1 MEWASNLFVALL
13 LMDITGTIFFL
24 FGQLFYRVWFEH
36 NVRWLRIGVAVILAT
51 YGIPIVYAGLYVKA
65 WIHAS
70 FKGTPKDSF
79 FNLYYSTETTLRT
92 FQVLGCIWSAMFLGL
107 LAYRLYR
114 RHCWAQ
120 VCKGNIPEEDH
131 EVEELFGKIAADLGL
146 QGKVSLYRNDLIEV
160 PCVTYYHGLIVILP
174 LVRYTKEETGIIL
187 YHELCHHLEKDVAF
201 KTMGIVISLLHVF
214 NPAVHILLKEMEL
227 LCEESCDRL
236 ACQRGAGL
244 FSQQRYFQVILDM
257 IAEATPR
264 DRYQLFALFDTKSN
278 YERRILCMM
287 KSCQNGG
294 LKKGTALVL
303 ATCFLLGSSI
313 TSMAAG
319 NGITDAYLQVA
330 EQTDERNDD
339 VAIDEVDRQAM
350 LELARQYDLDPDT
363 ITMVGE
369 EGIEPIGNVVN
380 FAWRIPAGR
389 TYMSTGFN
397 RVEGDTVIITSTANP
412 DDITYQIGIKDPEQL
427 MRYCEGTGKLTH
439 EFEIKMDGRYYFF
452 VTNMDEEREIE
463 VEGVLIK

>member
-51 YGIPIVYAGLYVKA
+51 YGIPIVYVGLYVKA
-65 WIHAS
+65 WLEARL
-70 FKGTPKDSF
+70 KGRLEFGF
-79 FNLYYSTETTLRT
+79 FNIYYNTETVTWI
-92 FQVLGCIWSAMFLGL
+92 FEILGCIWLAMFLGL

-114 RHCWAQ
+114 RHCWVQ
-120 VCKGNIPEEDH
+120 VCKGNIPEEDG
-131 EVEELFGKIAADLGL
+131 EVEELFDKIAADLGL

-214 NPAVHILLKEMEL
+214 NPAVHILLKQMEL

-257 IAEATPR
+257 IAEGTPR

-287 KSCQNGG
+287 KFCQNGG

-303 ATCFLLGSSI
+303 ASCFLLGSSI
-313 TSMAAG
+313 TSLAAG
-319 NGITDAYLQVA
+319 NGVTDAYLQVA
-330 EQTDERNDD
+330 EQTDERNADT
-339 VAIDEVDRQAM
+339 AIDEVDRQAM
-350 LELARQYDLDPDT
+350 LELAREYDLDPDT

-369 EGIEPIGNVVN
+369 EGIELLGNVYN
-380 FAWRIPAGR
+380 FAWRVPAGR

-397 RVEGDTVIITSTANP
+397 RVEGDSVMLAVTANP
-412 DDITYQIGIKDPEQL
+412 DDITIQIGIKDPNQL
-427 MRYCEGTGKLTH
+427 MRYAEGEGMFSHT
-439 EFEIKMDGRYYFF
+439 FAIEIDGRYYFF
-452 VTNMDEEREIE
+452 VTNMDEERAVE
-463 VEGVLIK
+463 VEGALYK

>member
-51 YGIPIVYAGLYVKA
+51 YGIPIVYVGLYVKA
-65 WIHAS
+65 WICAK
-70 FKGTPKDSF
+70 FAGTLKFSLF
-79 FNLYYSTETTLRT
+79 SIYYNTETITWI
-92 FQVLGCIWSAMFLGL
+92 FEILGCIWLAMFLGL

-114 RHCWAQ
+114 RHCWVQ
-120 VCKGNIPEEDH
+120 VCKGNIPEEDG
-131 EVEELFGKIAADLGL
+131 EVEELFDKIAADLGL

-214 NPAVHILLKEMEL
+214 NPAVHILLKQMEL

-257 IAEATPR
+257 IAEGTPR

-287 KSCQNGG
+287 KFCQNGG

-303 ATCFLLGSSI
+303 ASCFLLGSSI
-313 TSMAAG
+313 TSLAAG
-319 NGITDAYLQVA
+319 NGVTDAYLQVA
-330 EQTDERNDD
+330 EQTDERNADT
-339 VAIDEVDRQAM
+339 AIDEVDRQAM
-350 LELARQYDLDPDT
+350 LELAREYDLDPDT

-369 EGIEPIGNVVN
+369 EGIELLGNVYN
-380 FAWRIPAGR
+380 FAWRVPAGR

-397 RVEGDTVIITSTANP
+397 RVEGDSVMLAVTANP
-412 DDITYQIGIKDPEQL
+412 DDITIQIGIKDPNQL
-427 MRYCEGTGKLTH
+427 MRYAEGEGMFSHT
-439 EFEIKMDGRYYFF
+439 FAIEIDGRYYFF
-452 VTNMDEEREIE
+452 VTNMDEERAVE
-463 VEGVLIK
+463 VEGALYK

>member
-51 YGIPIVYAGLYVKA
+51 YGIPIVYVGLYVKA
-65 WIHAS
+65 WICAK
-70 FKGTPKDSF
+70 FAGTLKFSLF
-79 FNLYYSTETTLRT
+79 SIYYSTETITQT
-92 FQVLGCIWSAMFLGL
+92 FEILGCVWLVMFLGL

-114 RHCWAQ
+114 RHCWVQ
-120 VCKGNIPEEDH
+120 VCKGNIPEEDS
-131 EVEELFGKIAADLGL
+131 EVEELFDKIAADLGL

-214 NPAVHILLKEMEL
+214 NPAVHILLKQMEL

-236 ACQRGAGL
+236 ACQRGTEF

-257 IAEATPR
+257 IAEGTPR

-278 YERRILCMM
+278 YERRVLCMM
-287 KSCQNGG
+287 KFCQNGG
-294 LKKGTALVL
+294 LRKGTALVL

-313 TSMAAG
+313 TSLAAG
-319 NGITDAYLQVA
+319 NGVTDAYLQVA
-330 EQTDERNDD
+330 EQTDERNTDA
-339 VAIDEVDRQAM
+339 AIDEVDRQAM
-350 LELARQYDLDPDT
+350 LELAREYDLDPDT

-369 EGIEPIGNVVN
+369 EGIELIGNVYE
-380 FAWRIPAGR
+380 FAWRVPAGR

-397 RVEGDTVIITSTANP
+397 RVEGDTVVLSGVANP
-412 DDITYQIGIKDPEQL
+412 DDITIQFGIKDPEFL
-427 MRYCEGTGKLTH
+427 MRYMEDTGVFTH

-452 VTNMDEEREIE
+452 ITNMDEERAVE
-463 VEGVLIK
+463 VEGALYK